1 MISRCG
7 RQDHGG
13 QGTAHA
19 CDNTAFHLEILLLNF
34 VDTIRIRTLQASSD
48 TVFGGFLATRY
59 RDTEIHTSHF
69 YCSHLSSF
77 NNPAKLW
84 LLLPQPDYSTVYL
97 PVFGKAI
104 CNHLYISQLFNLD
117 LKLALIVR
125 KISKTFDQ
133 SRSSTFSKK
142 PTETPPKW
150 TANWGCMLLSTSSR
164 MPQML
169 HQERSFQHDILG
181 SQTLN

>member
-19 CDNTAFHLEILLLNF
+19 FLTTRPPRAFHLEISE
-34 VDTIRIRTLQASSD
+34 TTRQASSD
-48 TVFGGFLATRY
+48 TFFGILSYEIPRY
-59 RDTEIHTSHF
+59 IEIHTSQF
-69 YCSHLSSF
+69 YCSHLFLSTIRRSF
-77 NNPAKLW
+77 GYCCPNQTTAQSISRFLVKTSVI
-84 LLLPQPDYSTVYL
+84 Y
-97 PVFGKAI
+97 
-104 CNHLYISQLFNLD
+104 LYISQLFNLD
-117 LKLALIVR
+117 LKLALILR
-125 KISKTFDQ
+125 KISRTFDQ